1 MTRSI
6 FVLAISSLIILSFL
20 ALGFHTNAASS
31 SDFSSANSSINSA
44 FSSIYTAQKDGG
56 NVTLL
61 IAKLNAAVALV
72 EKAQVENASNPSQAT
87 SDLQNATQIAN
98 QVSSQAPQI
107 ASAGRSATQF
117 NEAVSISSA
126 AAIIIIA
133 ALIYFYGARIYHKT
147 WFYLYKKYLVRPK
160 NG

>member
-1 MTRSI
+1 MTRTI
-6 FVLAISSLIILSFL
+6 VVLAISSLILLSLF
-20 ALGFHTNAASS
+20 ASGFHASAASA
-31 SDFSSANSSINSA
+31 SDFSNANNTINTA
-44 FSSIYTAQKDGG
+44 FSSIYAAQRDGG

-61 IAKLNAAVALV
+61 IAKLNTALALV
-72 EKAQVENASNPSQAT
+72 GKAQVENASNPSQAT

-98 QVSSQAPQI
+98 QVSFEAPQI
-107 ASAGRSATQF
+107 ASAGRSTVEF

-133 ALIYFYGARIYHKT
+133 ALIYFYGGRIYHRT